1 VLYQGMNRARMLG
14 QYFTPEPVVELCYRM
29 LQTLDPGVRRPRIID
44 PACGEGAFLA
54 YALEHGITSPDRLF
68 GVEKDNRMAAAWKKN
83 GLLGRA
89 NLSIG
94 DGLCVP
100 GDVDRPKFT
109 NTPILP
115 HPHTPIRSFPPF
127 DWVVGNPPFGTLSL
141 EGLAYGIGE
150 RFTIWQGGRRPAD
163 LARYRI
169 EVLFL
174 ECFWQLA
181 KPGGYV
187 AIIVPDGILANAR
200 LSYVREWL
208 SSRAAIRAVVSLP
221 QHTFHRTGASAKA
234 SILVFQRNRQDA
246 KREGEAPWPEHSRR
260 PAEPFC
266 TDGRGSPGGRASRRT
281 RARIF
286 MAALDSSARLSDGVD
301 ALLRLFSQSA
311 IRNPQS
317 SYAKAPADKSE
328 IECPPWVVFSAE
340 ISSPSDRL
348 DPAYYHPKY
357 TENLHF
363 LNSLLNVVRFGEL
376 IEYTTYGQV
385 GAREFAA
392 SGVRLLTPA
401 NLVTTKDGF
410 ATGVDIR
417 SPERFVLPGSRNDP
431 TRSRLRK
438 GDLLLS
444 NSGVGCIG
452 RAAVFYS
459 DEPCNISQ
467 HINLVR
473 VEGIEPEYLAVYLQ
487 TRFARLQIHREKCGV
502 GPCGINFDR
511 IKSILVPILP
521 EKARREM
528 VEGYRRLSSRP
539 NTAGRPIRS
548 LVERLEELIL
558 QGRKDLPTQII

>member
-1 VLYQGMNRARMLG
+1 MLYQGMNRARMLG

-29 LQTLDPGVRRPRIID
+29 LQTLDPSVRRPRIID

-100 GDVDRPKFT
+100 GDVDRPKST

-115 HPHTPIRSFPPF
+115 HSHTPKLPYPHTSF
-127 DWVVGNPPFGTLSL
+127 DWVVGNPPFGMLSL

-174 ECFWQLA
+174 ERFWQLA

-234 SILVFQRNRQDA
+234 SILVFQRNRQNA
-246 KREGEAPWPEHSRR
+246 KREGDPPRR
-260 PAEPFC
+260 TAEPFC
-266 TDGRGSPGGRASRRT
+266 TDGCGSPGGSPSRRT

-311 IRNPQS
+311 IRDPQS

-328 IECPPWVVFSAE
+328 MECPPWLVYSVADLAPGE
-340 ISSPSDRL
+340 RL
-348 DPAYYHPKY
+348 DPAYYHPKFV
-357 TENLHF
+357 ENLRV
-363 LNSLLNVVRFGEL
+363 LTSLPNVVRFGEM

-385 GAREFAA
+385 GAREFVAL
-392 SGVRLLTPA
+392 GVRLLTPA
-401 NLVTTKDGF
+401 NLVTTEDGF
-410 ATGVDIR
+410 VTGVDIR

-452 RAAVFYS
+452 RAAVFCS

-467 HINLVR
+467 HVNLVR
-473 VEGIEPEYLAVYLQ
+473 LKDVEPEYLAVYLQ

-502 GPCGINFDR
+502 GPSGINFDR
-511 IKSILVPILP
+511 IKSVLVPILP
-521 EKARREM
+521 QKARREI
-528 VEGYRRLSSRP
+528 VEGYRQLSSR
-539 NTAGRPIRS
+539 TSTTSRLIRS
-548 LVERLEELIL
+548 LVERLEELIQ
-558 QGRKDLPTQII
+558 QGTTLDSAASG